1 MQPPHRRPLSQLTP
15 DELRARAAEARD
27 MARAA
32 RSEEIRAALYR
43 LAERFERLAAS
54 RADE

>member
-43 LAERFERLAAS
+43 LAERFERLATS
-54 RADE
+54 RADD